1 MFKQDNNKRRV
12 LKDGNIGPAG
22 KSWTFGHNMFITM
35 FRNTFDR
42 FKHLTVEQI
51 QLMTIHPDPVVP
63 LHIACKPF
71 TVPLKCREIADTVV
85 SAQFSTLD
93 REKLDWN
100 LKMSCEKLP
109 DLKGEWLQ
117 YKDASVDGSTLLF
130 FHGGAYFFGS
140 YKTYRPFLYKIVEVS
155 YITIKNI
162 LIKYVFIFF

>member
-1 MFKQDNNKRRV
+1 
-12 LKDGNIGPAG
+12 
-22 KSWTFGHNMFITM
+22 M

-51 QLMTIHPDPVVP
+51 QLMTTHPDPVIP
-63 LHIACKPF
+63 PHIDCKPF
-71 TVPLKCREIADTVV
+71 TLPLKCREIADNVV

-117 YKDASVDGSTLLF
+117 HKDASADGSTLLF

-155 YITIKNI
+155 YITIK
-162 LIKYVFIFF
+162 KYFDKICCSFFLKKHSNQRSKHVR